1 MEPTFQGHTKRSA
14 IYQTNLR
21 VAKYE
26 PLTFQCVH
34 CDQQFAALLERL
46 GADVS
51 GHLNRNH
58 PELLDS
64 EPQEKV
70 A

>member
-1 MEPTFQGHTKRSA
+1 M
-14 IYQTNLR
+14 YQSNLR

-34 CDQQFAALLERL
+34 CEQQFAVLGDSLEAL

-51 GHLNRNH
+51 DHLNRIH
-58 PELLDS
+58 PELLKA
-64 EPQEKV
+64 EAQQN
-70 A
+70 AA